1 MDNTIECVENIEET
15 SEPKH
20 TKSDTLEKLF
30 PTVMK
35 ISEHQK
41 KKKENKQKAKEEEI
55 IELVEDDRPSYLKRA
70 VPIKSSEIVEKPN
83 NEIKETKLKIQTQ
96 PISEEDF
103 DLFTSLFK
111 TEDTETE
118 DNIKDFPMEQ
128 ATDLTSNH
136 EEDLDEIDDGAT
148 EVLSQTKYEM
158 LTHTIHKYDASYTKK
173 LSDEDRFREKCLMN
187 NIRRVLLDAISDRN
201 VDINEKMNLVKKLGI
216 VDANMS
222 LLVKAS

>member
-1 MDNTIECVENIEET
+1 MDNAVKYVENTETT

-35 ISEHQK
+35 ISGHQK
-41 KKKENKQKAKEEEI
+41 KKKENKQKTEEI
-55 IELVEDDRPSYLKRA
+55 IELVEDTRPSYLKRA
-70 VPIKSSEIVEKPN
+70 VPIKSSEIVERPN
-83 NEIKETKLKIQTQ
+83 NEIKETKPDIKTQ
-96 PISEEDF
+96 PISKEDF
-103 DLFTSLFK
+103 DLFTSLFQ
-111 TEDTETE
+111 TE
-118 DNIKDFPMEQ
+118 DNIEDFPVKQ
-128 ATDLTSNH
+128 TTDSTSNH
-136 EEDLDEIDDGAT
+136 KEDLDEIDDGAT

-201 VDINEKMNLVKKLGI
+201 IDLNEKMNLVKKLSI
-216 VDANMS
+216 VDFNMN

>member
-1 MDNTIECVENIEET
+1 MDNTVECVENIEET
-15 SEPKH
+15 SESKH
-20 TKSDTLEKLF
+20 TKNDTLEKLF

-41 KKKENKQKAKEEEI
+41 KKKENKQKAKEEEM

-70 VPIKSSEIVEKPN
+70 VPIKSSEIVERPN
-83 NEIKETKLKIQTQ
+83 NEIEETKSEIQNQ

-103 DLFTSLFK
+103 DLFTSLF
-111 TEDTETE
+111 ETE
-118 DNIKDFPMEQ
+118 DNIEDFPMEQ
-128 ATDLTSNH
+128 AADLASNH
-136 EEDLDEIDDGAT
+136 EKDLDEIDDGAT
-148 EVLSQTKYEM
+148 EVLTQTKYEM

-201 VDINEKMNLVKKLGI
+201 VDLNEKMNLVKKLSI
-216 VDANMS
+216 VDFNMD